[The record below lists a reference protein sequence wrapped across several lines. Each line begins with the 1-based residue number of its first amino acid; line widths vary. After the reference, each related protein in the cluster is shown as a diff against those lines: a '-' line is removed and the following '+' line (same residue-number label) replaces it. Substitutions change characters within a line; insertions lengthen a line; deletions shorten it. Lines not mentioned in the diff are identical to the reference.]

1 MPIIREKREGHRLKA
16 IGKVGQ
22 QAFSDIWRGIR
33 DRPVGYSHH
42 RVGSCYPGSHP
53 RAASYAG
60 SERLLSQEYSPT
72 RKEAQNQSWCSSK
85 VSSGARR
92 GYSGAGEIPLAS
104 RGGVQGV
111 EFEENNSREAE
122 RGGKA
127 PAQPPQENDASST
140 VVAKTCSG
148 ASIELY
154 AGEKQ
159 MLDLHNRTRSERG
172 LPLLCINPILTKTAR
187 DHSQDMLDR
196 DYFSHYSPEGS
207 TPFDRMKRVGYTSCG
222 RTSICGENLAVG
234 ASYPSTPERLF
245 EALMNSPGH
254 RANIL
259 RKEFREVG
267 IGLQAGNYKKYDET
281 ASMYSIEFAGQP

>member
-1 MPIIREKREGHRLKA
+1 LGSKRLVVYGGASVIVLLATAIIVWVAVIQAANQGPSATPEVNDSSPKNIAPQEKKSKTSTGGQAKSRQALQEDIAAQEKAAQENFHLPAEG
-16 IGKVGQ
+16 
-22 QAFSDIWRGIR
+22 D
-33 DRPVGYSHH
+33 
-42 RVGSCYPGSHP
+42 
-53 RAASYAG
+53 
-60 SERLLSQEYSPT
+60 
-72 RKEAQNQSWCSSK
+72 
-85 VSSGARR
+85 
-92 GYSGAGEIPLAS
+92 
-104 RGGVQGV
+104 VQGV
-111 EFEENNSREAE
+111 EFEENNSREGE

-127 PAQPPQENDASST
+127 PAQTPQENDASST

-148 ASIELY
+148 TSIELY

-187 DHSQDMLDR
+187 DHSQDMLDKG
-196 DYFSHYSPEGS
+196 YFSHYSPEGS

-267 IGLQAGNYKKYDET
+267 IGLQVGNYKKYDGT